1 MNQTST
7 TALHPA
13 PDDADLAKQAHP
25 GSGIP
30 SQDPSAGAQFPLA
43 CDDAG
48 RENKSVLMG
57 GGLVAGAA
65 AGAAVGVVVAGPVG
79 VLVGGTVGAVVG
91 TLGAAAAG
99 TIMSPGDACDIEGVA
114 PTGPLPINPS
124 PIDPLPVNPSP
135 IDPSPVNPSPIDPP
149 PVNPSPIDP
158 SPVNPSPIDPLPV
171 NPVAARTEDSVGRSQ
186 SSAPG

>member
-7 TALHPA
+7 TPLPA
-13 PDDADLAKQAHP
+13 SPDDKDLAKQAHV
-25 GSGIP
+25 GHGIP
-30 SQDPSAGAQFPLA
+30 SQDPTAAAQFPLA

-65 AGAAVGVVVAGPVG
+65 TGAAVGVVIAGPVG

-99 TIMSPGDACDIEGVA
+99 TIMSPADECAIEDAA
-114 PTGPLPINPS
+114 PMGTSSIDPAPIGPLPIDPAPIGPAPIGPLPVGPSPIDPSPINPS
-124 PIDPLPVNPSP
+124 PIDPLPVR
-135 IDPSPVNPSPIDPP
+135 
-149 PVNPSPIDP
+149 
-158 SPVNPSPIDPLPV
+158 
-171 NPVAARTEDSVGRSQ
+171 PVADSAGDSQ
-186 SSAPG
+186 SIDR